1 MARVIVVSNRMA
13 VPGGDAITRA
23 GGLEVAL
30 RTFLARHQGIWVGWS
45 GRIAKGPVA
54 PQTVERDGITFITA
68 DLTREDYDEYYLGF
82 SNRALWPILH
92 FRLDLLKFSNSD
104 FNGYMR
110 VNNHFAEVLHNILKP
125 DDMVWV
131 HDYHLIPLAKALRD
145 YGHRNRIGFYL
156 HVPFPSVEVITALP
170 KHERLISSLC
180 HYDLVGFQ
188 VDGYAE
194 NLSRYFS
201 AECQMRSLEPGVF
214 IAGKRTVRIGVFPVG
229 VEVAEFKRVAERATR
244 SAFVRDVATSMAGR
258 SMIIGVDR
266 LDYSK
271 GIDQRI
277 AAFGRFLATNPQWHR
292 AVTYLQITPRSR
304 SEIREYADMAR
315 QIGEI
320 VGRVNGTYGE
330 AAWTPVRYVN
340 RAYGRSALAGLFRL
354 SRAAL
359 VTPLRDG
366 MNLVAQEYVAAQNP
380 EDPGVL
386 ILSRFAGA
394 ALKCKAALLVNPYD
408 VDAVGDAIAQALSMP
423 AQERR
428 QRHEELFSN
437 LSGIDINS
445 WGERFIGA
453 LKGSGHERAAA

>member
-1 MARVIVVSNRMA
+1 MARVIVVSNRVA

-45 GRIAKGPVA
+45 GRLAKGSAA
-54 PQTVERDGITFITA
+54 PQTVERDGITFITT

-92 FRLDLLKFSNSD
+92 FRLDLMEFSNGE

-201 AECQMRSLEPGVF
+201 AECRMKSLEPGVF
-214 IAGKRTVRIGVFPVG
+214 VAGKRTVRIGVFPVG

-244 SAFVRDVATSMAGR
+244 SAFVRDVAASMAGR
-258 SMIIGVDR
+258 SLIIGVDR

-271 GIDQRI
+271 GIDQRV
-277 AAFGRFLATNPQWHR
+277 AAFGRFLAKNPQWHR

-394 ALKCKAALLVNPYD
+394 ALKCEAALLVNPYD

-423 AQERR
+423 DQERR
-428 QRHEELFSN
+428 QRYEELFKN
-437 LSGIDINS
+437 LADIDINA

-453 LKGSGHERAAA
+453 LKGTGHERAAA

>member
-1 MARVIVVSNRMA
+1 MARLIVVSNRMA
-13 VPGGDAITRA
+13 VPGSDAVNRA

-30 RTFLARHQGIWVGWS
+30 RALVARNHGVWIGWS
-45 GRIAKGPVA
+45 GKIAKGPIV
-54 PQTVERDGITFITA
+54 PQTVERDGVTFITT

-82 SNRALWPILH
+82 SNRALWPIFH
-92 FRLDLLKFSNSD
+92 FRLDLMEFSNRD

-110 VNNHFAEVLHNILKP
+110 VNSHFAEILHKILKP

-188 VDGYAE
+188 VDGYAD
-194 NLSRYFS
+194 NLARYFS
-201 AECQMRSLEPGVF
+201 AECQMQSTAPRVF
-214 IAGKRTVRIGVFPVG
+214 AAGKRAVQIGVFPVG
-229 VEVAEFKRVAERATR
+229 VEMTEFKRLAERAMR
-244 SAFVRDVATSMAGR
+244 SSFVREVAESMAGR
-258 SMIIGVDR
+258 ALIIGVDR

-277 AAFGRFLATNPQWHR
+277 VAFGRFLDKNPQWHR

-320 VGRVNGTYGE
+320 VGRVNGAYGE

-340 RAYGRSALAGLFRL
+340 RSYGRSALAGLFRL

-380 EDPGVL
+380 NDPGVL

-408 VDAVGDAIAQALSMP
+408 VDAVGDAVAQALSMP
-423 AQERR
+423 EQERR
-428 QRHEELFSN
+428 QRYDELFKN
-437 LSGIDINS
+437 LADIDIRS
-445 WGERFIGA
+445 WGDRFISA
-453 LKGSGHERAAA
+453 LQETGRERAAA